1 VYGVTNLDLTD
12 GKVPVLLVRVSRD
25 FGAWQVARIQ

>member
-1 VYGVTNLDLTD
+1 MHGVTNLDLTE

-25 FGAWQVARIQ
+25 FGAWQVAGIQ